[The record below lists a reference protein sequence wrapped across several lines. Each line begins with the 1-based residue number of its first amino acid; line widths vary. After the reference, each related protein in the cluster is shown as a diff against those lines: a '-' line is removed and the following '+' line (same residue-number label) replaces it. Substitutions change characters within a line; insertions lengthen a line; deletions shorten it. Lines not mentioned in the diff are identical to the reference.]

1 LTTANDLKNTADRVA
16 RKLAQASCET
26 SPFRATES
34 DSVEGWLVCGL
45 PPAEKG
51 FDICQLILAEDGTLY
66 LRHETLPKNRKD
78 AKSRIEALPV
88 KEAATRGGWS
98 LQTLASRIDH
108 LLTEYGLTD

>member
-1 LTTANDLKNTADRVA
+1 MTTANDLKNTANRVA
-16 RKLAQASCET
+16 RKLTRTKCET

-51 FDICQLILAEDGTLY
+51 FDICQLILAEDGKLH
-66 LRHETLPKNRKD
+66 LRHETLPKDRKD
-78 AKSRIEALPV
+78 AKSRIEELPAD
-88 KEAATRGGWS
+88 KAATRGGWS